1 MEKLLNILNKLADK
15 GLRGDMDESRKEL
28 ALRDDVYQKDSADEK
43 NLEQRYMELN
53 LPREQRILVNDY
65 IACVKTAGSRYSNI
79 SYAAGVKDTVKML
92 VQLGLLKE

>member
-53 LPREQRILVNDY
+53 LPRE
-65 IACVKTAGSRYSNI
+65 
-79 SYAAGVKDTVKML
+79 
-92 VQLGLLKE
+92 